1 MANSLMLGNP
11 FREMDEMFSRFQ
23 RSLRRMPLEDDQS
36 MSSWSPAVDIAENDK
51 EYRLRVELPGIK
63 KEDLKIEVQNGML
76 CLSGERKV
84 EKEEKDETYHRI
96 ERAYG
101 SFSRSFSLPENVATD
116 KIEAKCQDGV
126 VNVHLPKTEPKKPDV
141 KQIPIN

>member
-1 MANSLMLGNP
+1 MANPLMLWTP

-23 RSLRRMPLEDDQS
+23 RSLRRVPLEDDQL
-36 MSSWSPAVDIAENDK
+36 MASWSPAVDIAETDK
-51 EYRLRVELPGIK
+51 EYRLKVELPGIK

-141 KQIPIN
+141 KQIPIH